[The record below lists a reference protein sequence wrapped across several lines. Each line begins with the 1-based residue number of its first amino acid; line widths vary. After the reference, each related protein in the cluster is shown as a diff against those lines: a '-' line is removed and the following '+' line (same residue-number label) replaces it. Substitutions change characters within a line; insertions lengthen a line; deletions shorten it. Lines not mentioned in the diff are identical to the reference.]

1 MERSGSGPAYD
12 WTGEEPE
19 RPGGPGLEGFFD
31 SEPPEP
37 EHRAGRVGMLGR
49 VLVLS
54 AAAGVLLA
62 TVFGLIIWFT
72 ASHAPT
78 TGAARQVKAYLSD
91 LRDGRYA
98 AAYDRLCDGGAT
110 ATAFVER
117 QQALAAGGRA
127 VTSFEIHPGFTGDT
141 STFGSAGGV
150 VTYADGSRAT
160 LRFDLQTIDLG
171 GGIPVMQCLLPS

>member
-1 MERSGSGPAYD
+1 MERSGSEPAHD
-12 WTGEEPE
+12 WSAA
-19 RPGGPGLEGFFD
+19 GLEGFFD
-31 SEPPEP
+31 PEPTEPGGVEP
-37 EHRAGRVGMLGR
+37 EHRPGRVGMLGR

-78 TGAARQVKAYLSD
+78 TGAARQVKAYLSE

-98 AAYDRLCDGGAT
+98 EAYERLCDGDQSVQ
-110 ATAFVER
+110 AFVER
-117 QQALAAGGRA
+117 QQGLAAGGRA
-127 VTSFEIHPGFTGDT
+127 VASFQIHPGFTGDS

-150 VTYADGSRAT
+150 VTYADGSTAT
-160 LRFDLQTIDLG
+160 LRFDLQTFDLG
-171 GGIPVMQCLLPS
+171 GGIPVTQCLLPS